1 MEKTLFL
8 SMKKIKLRTILV
20 GLLFVQLLLIQITAT
35 YPLFIE
41 TYYSNGIYPYIAQF
55 WRGMLGWIPFS
66 IGDIFIFTLIY
77 LLIKSIF
84 RLFKKKVS
92 FKNVLLNGLAWA
104 SVLLF
109 FFYIN
114 WGFNYFRV
122 PLSEKLNHSIK
133 EYTNTELETLAIYLV
148 QKTNSLQLE
157 LTGKDSLKVVV
168 PYNYTELYNMAPKGY
183 QTIKNNY
190 PFLAYQTPSIKNSL
204 MSTFQS
210 YIGVGGYLNP
220 ISGEAHVNINGVK
233 TSAPN
238 TISHEMAHQIGYA
251 AENEAE
257 FIGFL
262 ASTHHPDT
270 FFKYSGYK
278 NAMLHSVF
286 EMKRRDTV
294 IFKRLLKQLNTGIKK
309 DLEDNR
315 AMYLKYKNPFEPY
328 VKKGYNLFLK
338 SNKQKHGIHSY
349 NRMVLLLI
357 NYYAQNE
364 VIKHKEQTPAKK
376 ESIEATLHS

>member
-1 MEKTLFL
+1 
-8 SMKKIKLRTILV
+8 MKKIKLRTFLV
-20 GLLFVQLLLIQITAT
+20 LFLFVQLVSIQLLAAF
-35 YPLFIE
+35 PMFIE
-41 TYYSNGIYPYIAQF
+41 KYYSNGMYPYVSQF
-55 WRGMLGWIPFS
+55 WRSLLGWIPLSVGDLLLFFLTFLLARS
-66 IGDIFIFTLIY
+66 IYKI
-77 LLIKSIF
+77 IKKRIS
-84 RLFKKKVS
+84 L
-92 FKNVLLNGLAWA
+92 KNAVLNVMAWA

-122 PLSEKLNHSIK
+122 PLSEKLKHTIK
-133 EYTNTELETLAIYLV
+133 EYSNNELEILTTKLI

-157 LTGKDSLKVVV
+157 LTGKDTLKVIV
-168 PYNYTELYNMAPKGY
+168 PYNYSELYKMAPKGY
-183 QTIKNNY
+183 ENIIHSY
-190 PFLAYQTPSIKNSL
+190 PFLDYQIPAIKNSL

-210 YIGVGGYLNP
+210 YIGVAGYLNP
-220 ISGEAHVNINGVK
+220 LSGEAHVNINGIK

-262 ASTHHPDT
+262 AATHHPDVY
-270 FFKYSGYK
+270 FKYAGYK

-286 EMKRRDTV
+286 EMKRRDTIV
-294 IFKRLLKQLNTGIKK
+294 FKQLLNQLNVGIKK
-309 DLEDNR
+309 DLQDNYALR
-315 AMYLKYKNPFEPY
+315 LKYKNPFEPY

-338 SNKQKHGIHSY
+338 SNKQKDGIQSY

-357 NYYAQNE
+357 NYYDENE
-364 VIKHKEQTPAKK
+364 VPVNKRTSLDKK
-376 ESIEATLHS
+376 ESNEAAIH

>member
-1 MEKTLFL
+1 
-8 SMKKIKLRTILV
+8 MKKIKLRTFLV
-20 GLLFVQLLLIQITAT
+20 LFLFVQLVSIQLLAAF
-35 YPLFIE
+35 PMFIE
-41 TYYSNGIYPYIAQF
+41 KYYSNGMYPYVSQF
-55 WRGMLGWIPFS
+55 WRSLLGWIPLSVGDLLLFFLTFLLARS
-66 IGDIFIFTLIY
+66 IYKI
-77 LLIKSIF
+77 IKKRIS
-84 RLFKKKVS
+84 L
-92 FKNVLLNGLAWA
+92 KNAVLNVMAWA

-122 PLSEKLNHSIK
+122 PLSEKLKHTIT
-133 EYTNTELETLAIYLV
+133 EYSNNELELLTTKLI

-157 LTGKDSLKVVV
+157 LTGKDTLKVIV
-168 PYNYTELYNMAPKGY
+168 PYNYSELYKMAPKGY
-183 QTIKNNY
+183 ENIIHSY
-190 PFLAYQTPSIKNSL
+190 PFLDYQIPAIKNSL

-210 YIGVGGYLNP
+210 YIGVAGYLNP
-220 ISGEAHVNINGVK
+220 LSGEAHVNINGIK

-262 ASTHHPDT
+262 AATHHPDVY
-270 FFKYSGYK
+270 FKYAGYK

-286 EMKRRDTV
+286 EMKRRDTIV
-294 IFKRLLKQLNTGIKK
+294 FKQLLNQLNVGIKK
-309 DLEDNR
+309 DLQDNYALR
-315 AMYLKYKNPFEPY
+315 LKYKNPFEPY

-338 SNKQKHGIHSY
+338 TNKQKDGIQSY

-357 NYYAQNE
+357 NYYAENE
-364 VIKHKEQTPAKK
+364 VPVNKRTSLDKK
-376 ESIEATLHS
+376 ESNEAALH